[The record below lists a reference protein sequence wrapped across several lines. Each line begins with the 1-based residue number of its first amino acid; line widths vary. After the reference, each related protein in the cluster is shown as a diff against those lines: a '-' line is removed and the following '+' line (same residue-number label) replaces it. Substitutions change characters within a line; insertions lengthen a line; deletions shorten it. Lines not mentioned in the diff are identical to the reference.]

1 MPPGPEAT
9 TIPVH
14 MEDAERTI
22 IGSSSNSN
30 STVLINKENET
41 MENHE
46 TNHLSNIPQPSLVKL
61 IRLGKPEWPVL
72 AVALVL
78 MIGAEGTTLFNPQ
91 LIGRAYNV
99 LVDDTIDN
107 RMEEINQLMMTVL
120 IIHFLGA
127 VASFAQAA
135 LMGAAGERIVARLR
149 NKLYSSILSQEIAFF
164 DTTKT
169 GELVSRLGSDTTL
182 IQAATSS
189 AIPEVI
195 LGITKAIFCIA
206 LMFWIS
212 PKLAG
217 VTLSST
223 FLLFSLCFPFAKII
237 GGLSKQYQDALGEA
251 QTYSTES
258 LGAMRTVQSFAAE
271 DRERQ
276 RYAQKIGTPEDFPRW
291 WPVGHKIHKTTY
303 STGFFKSLWNAG
315 FFTFVFAFGFGFM
328 YLSLWYGFK
337 LVDSGEMTLGDL
349 TAFQSYIFLIG
360 GSLAQTSKSVSE
372 VIQARGASGR
382 FFDLLE
388 RVPKIPIQ
396 AADKSG
402 QQEPSQPNNC
412 STMEGHI
419 QFKDVSFA
427 YPTRPQVPVLSGFS
441 LSIPANSSTALVG
454 SSGAGKS
461 TVVSLLQR
469 FYDVSSGSIT
479 IDGVDIRDM
488 DLKWMR
494 QHIGYVQQE
503 PQLFG
508 LTIRENVT
516 YGIDQSVTE
525 EDVVEACQKA
535 NAHDFIMTWPLGYNT
550 LVGERGVKLSGGQK
564 QRIAIARSILVN
576 PCILLLDEATS
587 ALDAESEHLVQEAI
601 DNAAVGRTVLI
612 VAHRL
617 STIRRANQIV
627 VVDDHKLLDC
637 GTHDEL
643 LVRCGKYQDLI
654 KRQNAVGA
662 VV

>member
-1 MPPGPEAT
+1 
-9 TIPVH
+9 
-14 MEDAERTI
+14 
-22 IGSSSNSN
+22 
-30 STVLINKENET
+30 
-41 MENHE
+41 
-46 TNHLSNIPQPSLVKL
+46 
-61 IRLGKPEWPVL
+61 
-72 AVALVL
+72 
-78 MIGAEGTTLFNPQ
+78 MIVAEGTSLFNPQ
-91 LIGRAYNV
+91 LIGRAYNIHV
-99 LVDDTIDN
+99 NEAIDN
-107 RMEEINQLMMTVL
+107 RMEEINQLMITVL
-120 IIHFLGA
+120 IIHFLGEA
-127 VASFAQAA
+127 AFFAQSA
-135 LMGAAGERIVARLR
+135 LMGAAGEQIVARLR
-149 NKLYSSILSQEIAFF
+149 NKLYSTILSQEIAFF

-189 AIPEVI
+189 AIPEVA
-195 LGITKAIFCIA
+195 LGITKAFLCIA
-206 LMFWIS
+206 IMFWIS

-223 FLLFSLCFPFAKII
+223 FLLFSLCFPFANII
-237 GGLSKQYQDALGEA
+237 GNLSKQYQDALGEA
-251 QTYSTES
+251 QTFSTES

-271 DRERQ
+271 DKEQQ
-276 RYAQKIGTPEDFPRW
+276 RYALKIGTPDDFPYW
-291 WPVGHKIHKTTY
+291 WPVGHKDHKTTY
-303 STGFFKSLWNAG
+303 SVGFFKSIWNAG
-315 FFTFVFAFGFGFM
+315 FFTFIFAFGFGFM
-328 YLSLWYGFK
+328 YMSLWYGFK
-337 LVDSGEMTLGDL
+337 LVDNGEMTLGDL

-360 GSLAQTSKSVSE
+360 GTLALTSKSISE
-372 VIQARGASGR
+372 VIEARGASGR
-382 FFDLLE
+382 FFALLE
-388 RVPKIPIQ
+388 RVPKIPIL
-396 AADKSG
+396 ANHSG
-402 QQEPSQPNNC
+402 QQMQSQSNQC
-412 STMEGHI
+412 STMKGHI

-427 YPTRPQVPVLSGFS
+427 YPTRPEVPVLSGFS
-441 LSIPANSSTALVG
+441 ISIPANSSAALVG

-479 IDGVDIRDM
+479 IDGVDIRNM

-508 LTIRENVT
+508 LTIRDNVT
-516 YGIDQSVTE
+516 YGVDQSVSE
-525 EDVVEACQKA
+525 EEVVVACQKA

-601 DNAAVGRTVLI
+601 DNATVGRTVLI

-617 STIRRANQIV
+617 STIRRANQII
-627 VVDDHKLLDC
+627 VVDDHKLFDF

-654 KRQNAVGA
+654 NQQSAVG
-662 VV
+662 VVNKGSN